1 MAGSGDAYR
10 IERLYL
16 DRDQTYRAVG
26 VRLKTAGARNEPVHR
41 SRRPVPRSGA
51 YDGFTGARRVGARF
65 RQQSVMIC
73 CGTPATTKRDD
84 LDIHQDTVNRRAVP
98 DAKVALRELIEHA
111 KGEGP

>member
-65 RQQSVMIC
+65 RQQASLSAVAH
-73 CGTPATTKRDD
+73 PRRRSATTSTSTKTR
-84 LDIHQDTVNRRAVP
+84 
-98 DAKVALRELIEHA
+98 
-111 KGEGP
+111 